1 VHAGRDH
8 RASRCWMPRRGVCRA
23 RENHHLLTSSITYS
37 CSASH
42 EPEHMILL
50 FTLPV
55 TRMVPG
61 STLCQQVRVN
71 GIASAMTSDSLVVSV
86 IQSWPESASRATFCR
101 VRDRA
106 NRLEALGATRAY
118 RVQPDKATMAS
129 GFITMDYRRMIGRR
143 WQPMKPPADL
153 AFDSQNGWS
162 SLDVC

>member
-1 VHAGRDH
+1 MLDAPTWCV
-8 RASRCWMPRRGVCRA
+8 PRA
-23 RENHHLLTSSITYS
+23 RNHHLLTSSITYS

-101 VRDRA
+101 VRDRGQPSGGA
-106 NRLEALGATRAY
+106 RCDSRLPGPARQGDDGVRLHHDGLPPYDWPPLATNETAR
-118 RVQPDKATMAS
+118 
-129 GFITMDYRRMIGRR
+129 
-143 WQPMKPPADL
+143 
-153 AFDSQNGWS
+153 
-162 SLDVC
+162 